1 MKKWLS
7 MKGDPMKKLTLVK
20 SEPSREVHCECC
32 LCPKEHWAPFLKTY
46 NGDQCQ
52 LYEAFDSL
60 LEDDGMTAEMLTEL
74 AMTELPKE
82 FTDITDLAATVEEMM
97 EIIIDCGIL
106 CESSPGSSTA
116 RPLTLVPSL

>member
-1 MKKWLS
+1 
-7 MKGDPMKKLTLVK
+7 MKKLTLIK
-20 SEPSREVHCECC
+20 SEPTSKVHCECC
-32 LCPKEHWAPFLKTY
+32 LCPKEEWKPFLKTY
-46 NGDQCQ
+46 QGDQCA

-60 LEDDGMTAEMLTEL
+60 LEDDGMTAEQLSKL
-74 AMTELPKE
+74 ALIELPKE
-82 FTDITDLAATVEEMM
+82 FPDIPDVVATVEEMM